1 MRATRTIV
9 SALAAAAVALGI
21 VGCTT
26 VVDGLATPPTAIS
39 STATDSSSSTSTSS
53 ASPSSSSEAAPST
66 SEDSGSAAP
75 SEDSSGSGGGLT
87 TFPADFP
94 LPPGAESTTAANS
107 ALLTLP
113 DPKGAYDFWI
123 GALPAAG
130 YTLGEKGAYGEGE
143 SFYGSITFSGN
154 GVTTGTIAILG
165 TTGAITVE

>member
-9 SALAAAAVALGI
+9 SALAAAAVTLTLA
-21 VGCTT
+21 GCTT
-26 VVDGLATPPTAIS
+26 VVDGLATPPTAIPSTSTDSGS
-39 STATDSSSSTSTSS
+39 SSSASDSSSS
-53 ASPSSSSEAAPST
+53 AAPST
-66 SEDSGSAAP
+66 SEDSGPAAP
-75 SEDSSGSGGGLT
+75 SAGPSAGGGGLT

-94 LPPGAESTTAANS
+94 IPPGAESTTAANS

-130 YTLGEKGAYGEGE
+130 YTLGEQGSYGEGE
-143 SFYGSITFSGN
+143 AFYGTISFTGN